1 MIHATAIG
9 NLGGDAEIRLVGE
22 RSVCSFSVG
31 TKSRKDG
38 PTTWVRCSLWGKRGE
53 SLRPYLL
60 KGGRVA
66 AVGTL
71 SAKEHNGKTYVELEV
86 SEIELLGDKPGVAG
100 AGRRDAHPDPAAR
113 DAEEVPLYTMMLSD
127 GVDLPF

>member
-1 MIHATAIG
+1 MIHATVLG
-9 NLGGDAEIRLVGE
+9 HLGGDAETRMVTAD
-22 RSVCSFSVG
+22 RSVCSFSIA
-31 TKSRKDG
+31 TKAKKDG

-71 SAKEHNGKTYVELEV
+71 SAKEHNGKTYLELEV
-86 SEIELLGDKPGVAG
+86 SEIELLGDKP
-100 AGRRDAHPDPAAR
+100 AASTIR
-113 DAEEVPLYTMMLSD
+113 EAPQERFDEVP
-127 GVDLPF
+127 F